1 MSNNLHIPV
10 LLDESIDS
18 LNLKDDG
25 IYIDCTFGR
34 GGHTFKIAS
43 MISSK
48 GKIIAFDRDKE
59 AIDFFNKNNK
69 FENCSIIKSNFS
81 EIVKKLNEIGIEK
94 VDGIIYDL
102 GISSPQIDNNE
113 RGFSYLSNNIV
124 DMRMD
129 RQQEKTANFILKNY
143 KYDELFQ
150 MFRNYANDKN
160 PIRLCNRI
168 IQFRENNLNND
179 FFTNDLVKIIRE
191 SIDRKILYSK
201 KYPEK
206 KYFQA
211 IRMEVNNEVNEI
223 IMSLNSATSILNKNG
238 RIVVITFNSLEDKIV
253 KDIFA
258 EKSKN
263 LFPKEV
269 PIKDNLKNFNV
280 INKKKI
286 RDDVD
291 SNSRSKSARIRCI
304 ERC

>member
-69 FENCSIIKSNFS
+69 FKNCSIIKSNFS

>member
-1 MSNNLHIPV
+1 
-10 LLDESIDS
+10 
-18 LNLKDDG
+18 
-25 IYIDCTFGR
+25 
-34 GGHTFKIAS
+34 
-43 MISSK
+43 
-48 GKIIAFDRDKE
+48 
-59 AIDFFNKNNK
+59 
-69 FENCSIIKSNFS
+69 
-81 EIVKKLNEIGIEK
+81 
-94 VDGIIYDL
+94 
-102 GISSPQIDNNE
+102 
-113 RGFSYLSNNIV
+113 
-124 DMRMD
+124 
-129 RQQEKTANFILKNY
+129 
-143 KYDELFQ
+143 